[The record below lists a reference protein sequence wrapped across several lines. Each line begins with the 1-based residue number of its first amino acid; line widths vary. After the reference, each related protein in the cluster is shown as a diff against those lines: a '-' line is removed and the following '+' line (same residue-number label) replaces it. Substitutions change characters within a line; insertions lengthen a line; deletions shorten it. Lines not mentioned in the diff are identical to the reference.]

1 MTPVRLYLASGAALL
16 LAASFVATSREAK
29 VPEEV
34 IHRPSAVPDRLILNV
49 TADPATSQALTWR
62 TDTSVE
68 KAVAEIAEAEDG
80 PGYPKRAVEVK
91 ARTERYSTDINE
103 VHFHSVVFTN
113 LKPDTVYAYRA
124 GDGHNWSEWNQF
136 RTASS
141 KPAPLTFI
149 YVGDAQTDIFSMWS
163 RVIRSAYSDA
173 PRTHFIVHAGD
184 LVNRHNRDA
193 EWGGWHQAAGW
204 INRSVPSLPTPGNHE
219 YGNRNAVGDRIVSG
233 HWRPQFTLPGNG
245 VEGLEETNY
254 YVDIQGVRMVSL
266 DSNVQQKEQGEW
278 LDGLLTNNPN
288 AWTIATFHHPI
299 YSSSR
304 GRDNKELRE
313 AWQPVFDKHGVDL
326 VLTGHDHTYAR
337 SNLTTG
343 VAARSAKSGTVYVV
357 SVSGPKQYN
366 VERATWMERAAQDTQ
381 LYQIVRID
389 GDRLTYEARTGRGVL
404 YDAFEL
410 RKRRGRPNELINRT
424 PSVPERLGK
433 EERLPSGGQ

>member
-1 MTPVRLYLASGAALL
+1 VLL
-16 LAASFVATSREAK
+16 TVSFVATSREAK
-29 VPEEV
+29 VPDEV
-34 IHRPSAVPDRLILNV
+34 LHRPSPVPDRVILTV
-49 TADPATSQALTWR
+49 TANPATSQALTWR

-68 KAVAEIAEAEDG
+68 RAVAEIAESEDG
-80 PGYPKRAVEVK
+80 PGYTKRAVAVP
-91 ARTERYSTDINE
+91 ARTERYQTDINE
-103 VHFHSVVFTN
+103 AHFHSVVFAD

-124 GDGHNWSEWNQF
+124 GDGHNWTEWNQF

-173 PRTHFIVHAGD
+173 PRPHFIVHAGD
-184 LVNRHNRDA
+184 LINRHDRDA

-219 YGNRNAVGDRIVSG
+219 YGNRNAAGDRIVSG

-266 DSNVQQKEQGEW
+266 DSNVRQKEQAEW
-278 LDGLLTNNPN
+278 LDKVLGENPN

-299 YSSSR
+299 FSSSR

-313 AWQPVFDKHGVDL
+313 TWQPVFDKYGVDL

-337 SNLTTG
+337 SNVTTG
-343 VAARSAKSGTVYVV
+343 VRTRSPRSGTVYVV

-366 VERATWMERAAQDTQ
+366 VERAAWMERAAQDTQ
-381 LYQIVRID
+381 LYQIIRVD
-389 GDRLTYEARTGRGVL
+389 GGRLTYEARTGRGAL

-410 RKRRGRPNELINRT
+410 RKRRGRPNDLINRV
-424 PSVPERLGK
+424 PSTPERLGK
-433 EERLPSGGQ
+433 QETLPSGGQ